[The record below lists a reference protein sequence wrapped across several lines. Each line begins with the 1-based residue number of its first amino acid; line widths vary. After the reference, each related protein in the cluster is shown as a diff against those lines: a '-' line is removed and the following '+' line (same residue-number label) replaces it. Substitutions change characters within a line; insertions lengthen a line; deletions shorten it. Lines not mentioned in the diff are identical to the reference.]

1 MPLTP
6 ETWRAQ
12 WVANTVTA
20 GSQQDPHVV
29 QLADGTFWVAWV
41 SYEDTGAGAASGAD
55 IIGQRYDQLGNAMG
69 GEVRLNN
76 SWTVDDER
84 DFDIAALPDGGMV
97 LVFIDYYSTG
107 GTYDVRL
114 NELNANGTN
123 RSSTTVASDVADTSL
138 RDPQVAVNS
147 NSEVFISYIR
157 DNTGLSSPTYD
168 QVYARV
174 YNSTTN
180 ALGSEFLLFQ
190 NVSGN
195 GYLGNL
201 DSAVLTNGD
210 TVTVAQANFTG
221 GDNEIWFNIAD
232 SDGNPDTLLYVLDT
246 QGNTDSDT
254 DPTVAA
260 LTGGGFVIVWSNT
273 DTNDTDIMF
282 QRYTNAGAEV
292 GGSIFVGSLGATDN
306 HNEVRVVS
314 MSDGGFL
321 ILYDDDEAGQY
332 ALRGQRYDSTG
343 STVGSSFA
351 LDTGSSGIQSVEATL
366 LGDGR
371 VAVTWLNGEIQTEI
385 IDTRDNASTGNYT
398 PDGWQIGTVG
408 SDTFTADGTSEIVHG
423 WDGND
428 IITES
433 GMVREYYGG
442 DGNDRLNVVSPINTD
457 RHDGGAGTDTIN
469 WFDAGTFVSGATFN
483 LAAGTA
489 TQGAS
494 TEVMVNFENL
504 WGTNNAETVIGSA
517 GANYIYT
524 YDGNDSIDG
533 GGGDDTLYGV
543 GGDDTI
549 DGGAGNDTIYGGG
562 GNDTIIDDSGDNYMD
577 GGTGDDLFMLS
588 NSTLSDETII
598 GGAGTDTLDYSGVTG
613 SSTTFI
619 TAFDLDEGY
628 QGNATVPGSY
638 VGTWSGLENFVG
650 IVGYR
655 NHIIGNSSA
664 NQITGG
670 DDNDTIIGELG
681 NDTLNGG
688 LGDDTFVH
696 SNDGSND
703 SLVGGSGND
712 TADLSGSTA
721 GWTINTSGVGT
732 SGGSG
737 LSLSSIEIILG
748 TNYADDLYES
758 GSVETI
764 SAGAGDDIVRD
775 NGASSATDYFD
786 GGSGNDTID
795 FSASVASRS
804 LDLGTGAYSSHGGA
818 VNFENAIG
826 GSGDDTITGTA
837 GANTIEGGDGNDSV
851 LGGGG
856 NDLLG
861 GDAGADVIEGG
872 IGNDSMYGGGGND
885 VLIGGSGNDL
895 FNGGAGYDTADYSA
909 ATDNLV
915 VNINWPNP
923 QAVSALQGTDTLVN
937 MEGIEGG
944 SGNDLLVGNA
954 GGNIIRG
961 NGGNDDIYGLA
972 GADVLEGGAGND
984 RLEGSGGDDTMTGGA
999 GNDTVNYY
1007 NAAGAV
1013 SVNLNL
1019 QGGAQAVGGG
1029 MGNDWLSGF
1038 ENLYGSNGFGDTL
1051 VGDGGN
1057 NEMIGYGGND
1067 TIFGAGGDDTIYG
1080 MGGDDV
1086 LTGNLGADLIGGGGG
1101 DDFFDF
1107 NAVSESTTGSRDT
1120 ITDFGTGND
1129 VIALNTIDANTTVA
1143 GNQAFTWIGGAG
1155 FTAAGQLRF
1164 VTNGT
1169 DGFVLGDV
1177 NGDGTQDLEIRLL
1190 GVTSMDA
1197 ADFIL

>member
-533 GGGDDTLYGV
+533 GGGDDSLYGV

-549 DGGAGNDTIYGGG
+549 LGGAGNDIISGGAGNDVIVDGTGTDTSYGGSG
-562 GNDTIIDDSGDNYMD
+562 DDTMTSGGDNDVLYGDSGNDLMFSGLGNETMD
-577 GGTGDDLFMLS
+577 GGTGID
-588 NSTLSDETII
+588 TI
-598 GGAGTDTLDYSGVTG
+598 DH
-613 SSTTFI
+613 
-619 TAFDLDEGY
+619 TAFNGTYVFDMTTGLTNYAGESY
-628 QGNATVPGSY
+628 INYENAIMGS
-638 VGTWSGLENFVG
+638 
-650 IVGYR
+650 
-655 NHIIGNSSA
+655 
-664 NQITGG
+664 
-670 DDNDTIIGELG
+670 G
-681 NDTLNGG
+681 NDEVNGTAGANVIDAGGGNDLVFGFGGNDSLIGG
-688 LGDDTFVH
+688 LGDDTLRGNV
-696 SNDGSND
+696 
-703 SLVGGSGND
+703 GND
-712 TADLSGSTA
+712 T
-721 GWTINTSGVGT
+721 V
-732 SGGSG
+732 
-737 LSLSSIEIILG
+737 
-748 TNYADDLYES
+748 
-758 GSVETI
+758 
-764 SAGAGDDIVRD
+764 
-775 NGASSATDYFD
+775 
-786 GGSGNDTID
+786 
-795 FSASVASRS
+795 
-804 LDLGTGAYSSHGGA
+804 
-818 VNFENAIG
+818 
-826 GSGDDTITGTA
+826 
-837 GANTIEGGDGNDSV
+837 EGGDGNDSIF
-851 LGGGG
+851 GGE
-856 NDLLG
+856 NDDLLG